1 MIPIVPPKRRDGKSS
16 FLTLVSYLTFREDV
30 RLAEP
35 VSPDAPVMRMSRS
48 KEAIFD
54 RLVDYIDRSQDAVT
68 QTPVKEFADG
78 RSQVLSGNVAC
89 ETNCFSLDT
98 ASAEMNMVAAQN
110 TRCVDPVYHFILSW
124 PAQDNPVDTDIF
136 DCARYAIQALGMKD
150 HQFVTAIHRDTDHVH
165 CHVAV
170 NRINPIS
177 YRAANLYNDIDT
189 LHLSLIHI

>member
-1 MIPIVPPKRRDGKSS
+1 MIVIVPEKRRDGKSS
-16 FLTLVSYLTFREDV
+16 FLTLVSYLTLREDV

-54 RLVDYIDRSQDAVT
+54 RLVDYIDRSQNAVT

-110 TRCVDPVYHFILSW
+110 TRCIDPV
-124 PAQDNPVDTDIF
+124 
-136 DCARYAIQALGMKD
+136 
-150 HQFVTAIHRDTDHVH
+150 
-165 CHVAV
+165 
-170 NRINPIS
+170 
-177 YRAANLYNDIDT
+177 
-189 LHLSLIHI
+189 